1 MYVSLALNYA
11 LYWFIYRKPE
21 TFKDIPQ
28 KDIISSCYISRIYQ
42 IVSLIPNEKLKLN
55 INVLFFLFGQL
66 LNMSV
71 YYKLGNKGVY
81 YGRELT
87 SRKFPMI
94 TTFPYNVIPFHP
106 QYVGT
111 LLSLISYMTMIT
123 NPLQL
128 KYIKS
133 WVLMVGLTILNEN

>member
-1 MYVSLALNYA
+1 MYTSLALNYA
-11 LYWFIYRKPE
+11 MYWFIYRKPN

-28 KDIISSCYISRIYQ
+28 KDVIGTCYTFRIYQ
-42 IVSLIPNEKLKLN
+42 ILSLIPTEELKLN
-55 INVLFFLFGQL
+55 INVLVFLLGQL

-94 TTFPYNVIPFHP
+94 MSFPYNVVPFHP

-123 NPLQL
+123 NPLHL
-128 KYIKS
+128 NYLKS
-133 WVLMVGLTILNEN
+133 WCIMVGLTILNES